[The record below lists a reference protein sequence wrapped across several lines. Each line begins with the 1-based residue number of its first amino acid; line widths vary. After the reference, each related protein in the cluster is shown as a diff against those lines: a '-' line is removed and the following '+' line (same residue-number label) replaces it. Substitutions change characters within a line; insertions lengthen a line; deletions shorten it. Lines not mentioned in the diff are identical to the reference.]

1 MQVEMNLDM
10 RRRKASVN
18 LRVYRVLAWAGVAIQ
33 VIALIGVLFLE
44 RWSGAVSLMV
54 FLGLSVAFLLS
65 QDRVPSLLDLL
76 VVLAALVNALGWS
89 FNLFDE
95 FTFYDELVHFFA
107 PFAISATLGY
117 LAWRQGLPGT
127 RPFSAPFLTGV
138 TVAGLVL
145 GIVWEVLELT
155 FVNLTWGDTTVDLVM
170 DTAGAALAGFYVSW
184 LTRKQPSEESDGAEM
199 QKLV

>member
-1 MQVEMNLDM
+1 MNLEM
-10 RRRKASVN
+10 KGREASLN
-18 LRVYRVLAWAGVAIQ
+18 WRVYRVLAWTGVAVQ
-33 VIALIGVLFLE
+33 VVALVGVLFLE
-44 RWSGAVSLMV
+44 RWNGAVSLMV
-54 FLGLSVAFLLS
+54 FLGLSAAFLLS

-76 VVLAALVNALGWS
+76 VVVAALVNALGWS

-117 LAWRQGLPGT
+117 LAWRQRLPGT
-127 RPFSAPFLTGV
+127 RPFSAPFLIGV

-184 LTRKQPSEESDGAEM
+184 LIRRQSAEETTG
-199 QKLV
+199 

>member
-1 MQVEMNLDM
+1 MQVGMNVKM
-10 RRRKASVN
+10 KGQEASVN
-18 LRVYRVLAWAGVAIQ
+18 WRVYRVLAWAGVAIQ
-33 VIALIGVLFLE
+33 VVALVGVLFLE
-44 RWSGAVSLMV
+44 RWNGAVSLVV
-54 FLGLSVAFLLS
+54 FLGLSAAFLLS

-107 PFAISATLGY
+107 PFAILATLGY

-127 RPFSAPFLTGV
+127 RPFSAPFLIGV

-145 GIVWEVLELT
+145 GIVWEVFELT
-155 FVNLTWGDTTVDLVM
+155 FLNLTWEDTTVDLVM

-184 LTRKQPSEESDGAEM
+184 LARRQLAEGSAG
-199 QKLV
+199 